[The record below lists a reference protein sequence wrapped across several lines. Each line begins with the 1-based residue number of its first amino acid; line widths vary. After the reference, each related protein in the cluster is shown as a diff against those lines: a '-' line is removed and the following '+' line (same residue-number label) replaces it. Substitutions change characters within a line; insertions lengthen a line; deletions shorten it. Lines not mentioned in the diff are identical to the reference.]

1 MPRSPRRFRIKR
13 HPLFHVC
20 TKCGGEGLVDARLA
34 ALTDDAVLGR
44 TCPKCD
50 GHGEVPAPPMRA
62 PWVLRDAAR
71 PAFLGQ
77 YTTHALALAAVN
89 AKLREEA
96 GRPIV
101 DISVAE
107 VREAMTT
114 RRAAR
119 EAAARA

>member
-13 HPLFHVC
+13 HPLLHVC
-20 TKCGGEGLVDARLA
+20 PKCGGEGLVDARLA

-50 GHGEVPAPPMRA
+50 GRGEVRA
-62 PWVLRDAAR
+62 PEVRSPWVMRDAAR

-77 YTTHALALAAVN
+77 YATHALALAAVDR
-89 AKLREEA
+89 KLAQEA